1 VLNPPYAA
9 VPGQRVWIGSPL
21 ADKLLT
27 TLSWR
32 WGYGIWAIVLP
43 IAYLPL
49 ALSLWTTQRKAAK
62 LHMLPKSP
70 LHGLSY
76 KQIAS
81 KLWYE
86 LDVFGLLLLC
96 AGLSLL
102 LIPLTLAA
110 KNGWDDPSLL
120 AMLLIGAACLAVFP
134 FWEKSKKL
142 APRAFFPFSLF
153 KNRTVIAGVGIS
165 FFYFSKSSVVSSS

>member
-1 VLNPPYAA
+1 
-9 VPGQRVWIGSPL
+9 
-21 ADKLLT
+21 
-27 TLSWR
+27 
-32 WGYGIWAIVLP
+32 
-43 IAYLPL
+43 
-49 ALSLWTTQRKAAK
+49 

-76 KQIAS
+76 QQIAS
-81 KLWYE
+81 SLWYE

-96 AGLSLL
+96 AGLSLM

-153 KNRTVIAGVGIS
+153 KNRTVLAGVGIS
-165 FFYFSKSSVVSSS
+165 FFYFSKSHVHPYLEKSS